1 MPSPTY
7 EQETVLSG
15 SNATTPSMQPPL
27 LKNSTTSVP
36 KATYVPLNIKVD
48 SKTPGGAAGKA
59 YFVNSLN
66 LQPGEVDAVRALKTP
81 ASTPVAAEAPPA
93 RTALENLIV
102 RYEGAP
108 IPSLLPSRRSS
119 STFRWPISSMTV
131 KILRS
136 SRVTTCPRDALEHR
150 SEWAT

>member
-81 ASTPVAAEAPPA
+81 ASTPVAAEAPPG

-108 IPSLLPSRRSS
+108 IPSLLPSPAELVNVSVADLVDDGED
-119 STFRWPISSMTV
+119 P
-131 KILRS
+131 KI
-136 SRVTTCPRDALEHR
+136 
-150 SEWAT
+150 